1 MGIECNRCP
10 YCQTKFEHTKDGRF
24 QMLGKGCYRA
34 PHWGQPIATIEKCP
48 KYFDERDLNRIALGL
63 NRKVGK

>member
-1 MGIECNRCP
+1 
-10 YCQTKFEHTKDGRF
+10 
-24 QMLGKGCYRA
+24 MLGKGCYRA
-34 PHWGQPIATIEKCP
+34 PHWAIIEKCP

>member
-1 MGIECNRCP
+1 MVIECNRCP

-34 PHWGQPIATIEKCP
+34 HTGESRLQQ
-48 KYFDERDLNRIALGL
+48 
-63 NRKVGK
+63 